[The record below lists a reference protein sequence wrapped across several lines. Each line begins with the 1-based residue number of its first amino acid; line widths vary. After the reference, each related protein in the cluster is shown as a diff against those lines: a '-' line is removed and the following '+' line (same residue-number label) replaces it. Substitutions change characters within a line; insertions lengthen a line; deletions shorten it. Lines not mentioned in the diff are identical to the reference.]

1 MRISKASATV
11 LAVATAAV
19 VSGLGCGGAGQ
30 ALVASPSDWSSYRAT
45 RVARSLDEKMAA
57 SSQYLEKHPEGAFAP
72 EVSRFFERAE
82 PLYFEARKGTKAGL
96 SAYLEALPDGPHA
109 MEARER
115 LRVLERRERR

>member
-11 LAVATAAV
+11 LAMAIAAV
-19 VSGLGCGGAGQ
+19 VAGLGCGGVGQ

-45 RVARSLDEKMAA
+45 RIAKSLDEKMAA
-57 SSQYLEKHPEGAFAP
+57 SSRYLESHPEGAFAP

-96 SAYLEALPDGPHA
+96 FAYLDALPEGPQA
-109 MEARER
+109 TEARER
-115 LRVLERRERR
+115 LRVFERRETR